1 MSQEEERLKGLFLSL
16 RAYDADTYLD
26 FVHYVLLQ
34 PRTDPQATTPKEK
47 EALLVTIPDRNDK
60 NHWLIK
66 YVRSDPAGFRSNP
79 KELRLQTDLEFAK
92 LRTAAAQS
100 ALKSYLDKRDATA
113 NTSNQDALKEQIA
126 RQDKV
131 IQELKSQLGKK
142 TVEENSDLVRKA
154 NEWDR
159 RLNTAIADAKSKA
172 EQVERFGAE
181 NACLR
186 AEVKK
191 FQSPDMLADEIQEKN
206 RIKMQEQKLK
216 DDLKALQDENAS
228 LKKTIVKLEFT
239 VRDVR
244 GEGTVNLN
252 NQQMEFDAKLAQAMQ
267 GMENLKLRATR
278 AEEQARSLGDQ
289 LQQYKKQTLLDP
301 LLAKAEERV
310 AEAQRQRDELQQ
322 QLEAFTKSD
331 VSKLPAIEE
340 ELRSTKAKLDILMQD
355 TEAKKKQIAD
365 AEAKL
370 SEASRERDALRN
382 NLTEMEKKHLEQANN
397 TVNTIV
403 RIKWQS
409 QLYACVWEKLVSLP
423 NIPFTVETLVQ
434 LEAMAAKDRS
444 DMSVEG
450 FKTRSEYYTEEK
462 KAAPPQPNS

>member
-113 NTSNQDALKEQIA
+113 NTSSPDALKEQIA

-131 IQELKSQLGKK
+131 IQELKSQL
-142 TVEENSDLVRKA
+142 NA
-154 NEWDR
+154 NEVTSATKARADWDR
-159 RLNTAIADAKSKA
+159 RLNQMTAEVKAKA
-172 EQVERFGAE
+172 EDIYRLNVE
-181 NACLR
+181 NARLR

-206 RIKMQEQKLK
+206 RIQMKEQKFK

-228 LKKTIVKLEFT
+228 LKKTIVKLEAT

-252 NQQMEFDAKLAQAMQ
+252 NQQMKFDAQLAQTMQ

-278 AEEQARSLGDQ
+278 AEEEAKSLRDQ
-289 LQQYKKQTLLDP
+289 LQQDKKQALVDP
-301 LLAKAEERV
+301 LVAKAEEQV
-310 AEAQRQRDELQQ
+310 TAAQRERDELYR
-322 QLEAFTKSD
+322 QLEAYKKSGD
-331 VSKLPAIEE
+331 SKLPAIEE

-382 NLTEMEKKHLEQANN
+382 NLIEMEKKHLEQANN

-423 NIPFTVETLVQ
+423 NIPFTVDTLVQ
-434 LEAMAAKDRS
+434 LETMAAKDRS
-444 DMSVEG
+444 NMSVEG
-450 FKTRSEYYTEEK
+450 FKTRSKYYTEEK
-462 KAAPPQPNS
+462 KTAPPQPNS

>member
-181 NACLR
+181 NARLK
-186 AEVKK
+186 AELKR
-191 FQSPDMLADEIQEKN
+191 FQSHDMLADEIQEKN

-409 QLYACVWEKLVSLP
+409 QLYACVWETLVSLP
-423 NIPFTVETLVQ
+423 NIPFTVDTLVQ
-434 LEAMAAKDRS
+434 LEAMAAKKRS

-450 FKTRSEYYTEEK
+450 FNTRSKYYAEEK
-462 KAAPPQPNS
+462 KTAPPQPNS

>member
-113 NTSNQDALKEQIA
+113 TNSSNQDALKEQIA

-131 IQELKSQLGKK
+131 IQELKSQL
-142 TVEENSDLVRKA
+142 NA
-154 NEWDR
+154 NEVTSATKARADWDR
-159 RLNTAIADAKSKA
+159 RLNQMTAEVKAKA
-172 EQVERFGAE
+172 EDIYMLNVE
-181 NACLR
+181 NARLR
-186 AEVKK
+186 AELKK

-206 RIKMQEQKLK
+206 RIQMKEQKFK

-228 LKKTIVKLEFT
+228 LKKTIVKLEAT
-239 VRDVR
+239 VRDIR

-252 NQQMEFDAKLAQAMQ
+252 NQQMKFDAQLAQAMQ
-267 GMENLKLRATR
+267 GMENLTLRAT
-278 AEEQARSLGDQ
+278 
-289 LQQYKKQTLLDP
+289 
-301 LLAKAEERV
+301 KAEQQV
-310 AEAQRQRDELQQ
+310 TEAHRQRDELQQ
-322 QLEAFTKSD
+322 QLEALKTSGD
-331 VSKLPAIEE
+331 SKLPAIEE
-340 ELRSTKAKLDILMQD
+340 ELRSTKAKLDIMMQD

-382 NLTEMEKKHLEQANN
+382 NLTEMEKKHLKQAMD

-450 FKTRSEYYTEEK
+450 FKTRSKYYAEEK
-462 KAAPPQPNS
+462 KTTPPQLNS

>member
-79 KELRLQTDLEFAK
+79 KELRLQTELEFAK
-92 LRTAAAQS
+92 LHKAAAQS

-113 NTSNQDALKEQIA
+113 NTSNQDAVKEQIA

-131 IQELKSQLGKK
+131 IQELKSQL
-142 TVEENSDLVRKA
+142 NA
-154 NEWDR
+154 NEVTSATKAKADWDR
-159 RLNTAIADAKSKA
+159 RLNQMTAEVKAKA
-172 EQVERFGAE
+172 EDIYRLNVE
-181 NACLR
+181 NARLR
-186 AEVKK
+186 AELKK

-206 RIKMQEQKLK
+206 RIQMKEQKFK

-228 LKKTIVKLEFT
+228 LKKTIVKLEAT

-252 NQQMEFDAKLAQAMQ
+252 NQQMKFDAQLAQAMQ

-278 AEEQARSLGDQ
+278 AEEQAKSLRDQ
-289 LQQYKKQTLLDP
+289 LHQYKEQTLLNP

-310 AEAQRQRDELQQ
+310 TEALRQRDELQQ
-322 QLEAFTKSD
+322 QLEALTKTD

-340 ELRSTKAKLDILMQD
+340 ELRSTKAKLDIMMQD
-355 TEAKKKQIAD
+355 MEAKKKQIAD

-370 SEASRERDALRN
+370 NEASRERDALRN
-382 NLTEMEKKHLEQANN
+382 NLTEMEKKHLKQAMD

-434 LEAMAAKDRS
+434 LEAMAANDRS
-444 DMSVEG
+444 NMSVEG
-450 FKTRSEYYTEEK
+450 FKTRSKYYTEETK
-462 KAAPPQPNS
+462 TAPPQPNS